1 MKVIAVR
8 DRELDLSNSI
18 LASGK
23 YREHFLA
30 QPEGSEPLVDVTGC
44 GLIDDDEQLLPLVS
58 SYLCRN
64 YRNVLKAD
72 KTVVSY
78 ARRIS
83 YLVQDQKTKPEY
95 ENSRRDDL
103 LLSIGLGSL
112 EVYLGRLDSAGLAPK
127 TVQGRDAAYDHF
139 FSKHLCI
146 SLNGKPPIR
155 TDNPYEHGPIRTGKA
170 NVKEIVQPCSMIE
183 LEQMILHTKSER
195 ERCMLQLIYDS
206 GIRESELP
214 RVTLQ
219 HIRDA
224 LEYQKLQ
231 YVSDDCNIPVNAD
244 YSPLH
249 VQGSKGKKNEIVP
262 RITLVSRTTLERI
275 ENYHRSP
282 LYHRYSQRI
291 RDPNKTPAFFNS
303 HGKAYTTKSVE
314 KLFERVSERAKKS
327 RKIKRKISAHKF
339 RHGSAYL
346 LLTSPDL
353 GEDYF
358 QRLGML
364 SIGHGH
370 SYTTTT
376 EGYAQIP
383 HDIYQK
389 LCKPNSLI
397 KTKCGEMHVLRKRT
411 TIRIKTGD
419 KK

>member
-18 LASGK
+18 LANGK
-23 YREHFLA
+23 YREQFLA
-30 QPEGSEPLVDVTGC
+30 QPEGSESLVKVTGC

-64 YRNVLKAD
+64 YRNILKSD
-72 KTVVSY
+72 KTVLSY

-83 YLVQDQKTKPEY
+83 YLLQDQKTKPEY

-103 LLSIGLGSL
+103 LLSIGLGNL
-112 EVYLGRLDSAGLAPK
+112 EVYLGRLDGAGYAPK
-127 TVQGRDAAYDHF
+127 TVQGRDAAYHHL
-139 FSKHLCI
+139 FSSHLCI
-146 SLNGKPPIR
+146 SLCGKPPLR
-155 TDNPYEHGPIRTGKA
+155 TDNPYEHGPIRPGKA
-170 NVKEIVQPCSMIE
+170 NTRAIVQPCSMLE
-183 LEQMILHTKSER
+183 LEQLILHAHSER

-214 RVTLQ
+214 RITLQ

-231 YVSDDCNIPVNAD
+231 YVSADSNIPVNAD

-249 VQGSKGKKNEIVP
+249 VQGSKGKKNNIVP

-275 ENYHRSP
+275 ENYHRTP
-282 LYHRYSQRI
+282 LYHRFSQRI
-291 RDPNKTPAFFNS
+291 RDPEKTPAFFNS
-303 HGKAYTTKSVE
+303 HGKPYITKSVE
-314 KLFERVSERAKKS
+314 KLFERVSERARKS
-327 RKIKRKISAHKF
+327 GKIKRKISAHKF

-353 GEDYF
+353 GKDYF
-358 QRLGML
+358 ERLGML

-370 SYTTTT
+370 SHTTTT
-376 EGYAQIP
+376 EGYTQIP

-389 LCKPNSLI
+389 LCKPDSLL
-397 KTKCGEMHVLRKRT
+397 KTKCGEMHVLRERT
-411 TIRIKTGD
+411 TRRIKTGD

>member
-1 MKVIAVR
+1 MKVMMVR
-8 DRELDLSNSI
+8 GRELDLSNSI
-18 LASGK
+18 LANGK
-23 YREHFLA
+23 HREQFLA
-30 QPEGSEPLVDVTGC
+30 QPEGSEPLVQVTGC

-64 YRNVLKAD
+64 YRNILKAD
-72 KTVVSY
+72 KTVLSY

-83 YLVQDQKTKPEY
+83 YLLQDQKTQPEY
-95 ENSRRDDL
+95 ENSPRDDL
-103 LLSIGLGSL
+103 LLSVGLGNI
-112 EVYLGRLDSAGLAPK
+112 EVYLGRLDGAGLAPK
-127 TVQGRDAAYDHF
+127 TVQGRDAAYHHF
-139 FSKHLCI
+139 FTSHLCI
-146 SLNGKPPIR
+146 SLSGKPPLR
-155 TDNPYEHGPIRTGKA
+155 ADNPYEHGPIRTGKA
-170 NVKEIVQPCSMIE
+170 NIKAIVQPCSMPE
-183 LEQMILHTKSER
+183 LEQLILHAQSER

-206 GIRESELP
+206 GVRESEVP
-214 RVTLQ
+214 RITLQ

-224 LEYQKLQ
+224 LDYQKLQ
-231 YVSDDCNIPVNAD
+231 YVSADCNIPVNAD

-249 VQGSKGKKNEIVP
+249 VQGSKGRKNQIVP
-262 RITLVSRTTLERI
+262 RVTLVSRTTLERI
-275 ENYHRSP
+275 ERYHSTP
-282 LYHRYSQRI
+282 LYRRYSQRF

-314 KLFERVSERAKKS
+314 KLFERVSERARKS
-327 RKIKRKISAHKF
+327 RKIKRKISPHKF

-353 GEDYF
+353 GTDYF

-370 SYTTTT
+370 AYMTTT

-389 LCKPNSLI
+389 LCKPDSLL
-397 KTKCGEMHVLRKRT
+397 KTKCGEMQVLRDRT
-411 TIRIKTGD
+411 TRRIKTGD